1 MRVDNSSVV
10 EFIRGLVG
18 WAPVAG
24 RIPAGEVFMAERSL
38 NMDGLQRTRVA
49 KVRRVQVDDI
59 NGFILITLRQPLFKR
74 AEMRMEPGSFDMVS
88 PMQEKGLKAVSLE

>member
-38 NMDGLQRTRVA
+38 NMDGLQGTRVA
-49 KVRRVQVDDI
+49 KVRLLQVDDI
-59 NGFILITLRQPLFKR
+59 NGLILITLGQPIFKR
-74 AEMRMEPGSFDMVS
+74 AQMRMEPGSFDMIS
-88 PMQEKGLKAVSLE
+88 PIQEIGPEAVNLE